1 MVDFEQK
8 EHYKIEDLLD
18 IMKILRG
25 ENGCPWDQ
33 VQTHQS
39 IRKNMIEETYEVV
52 EAIDKE
58 DPILLQ
64 EELGDIL
71 MQVVFHSQIE
81 ESEGRFTFD
90 DVCDGVCKKLIVRHP
105 HVFGNLSV
113 ADSDEVLTNWDSI
126 KRKTKGQTSFTETLQ
141 SVPAVLP
148 ALMKSEKIQSR
159 AAKAGFEYPNIAGAM
174 YDLVSEVEELKQAI
188 TDGNQEN
195 IDEELGDV
203 LFSCVNV
210 SRFAKIDSEHS
221 LTKSCNKFISRF
233 AKVEHLCREQG
244 MEMTEA
250 SLEQLDEL
258 WKKAKTIQ

>member
-64 EELGDIL
+64 EELGDVL

-105 HVFGNLSV
+105 HVF
-113 ADSDEVLTNWDSI
+113 
-126 KRKTKGQTSFTETLQ
+126 
-141 SVPAVLP
+141 
-148 ALMKSEKIQSR
+148 
-159 AAKAGFEYPNIAGAM
+159 
-174 YDLVSEVEELKQAI
+174 
-188 TDGNQEN
+188 
-195 IDEELGDV
+195 
-203 LFSCVNV
+203 
-210 SRFAKIDSEHS
+210 
-221 LTKSCNKFISRF
+221 
-233 AKVEHLCREQG
+233 
-244 MEMTEA
+244 
-250 SLEQLDEL
+250 
-258 WKKAKTIQ
+258 

>member
-8 EHYKIEDLLD
+8 GHYNIEDLLE
-18 IMKILRG
+18 IIKILRG

-52 EAIDKE
+52 EAIDE
-58 DPILLQ
+58 ENPVLLQ
-64 EELGDIL
+64 EELGDVL
-71 MQVVFHSQIE
+71 MQVVFHAQIE
-81 ESEGRFTFD
+81 ESEGRFNFD

-113 ADSDEVLTNWDSI
+113 TGSDEVLINWDSI

-174 YDLVSEVEELKQAI
+174 NDLASEVEELKQAVAS
-188 TDGNQEN
+188 GNQDN

-221 LTKSCNKFISRF
+221 LSKSCDKFISRF
-233 AKVEHLCREQG
+233 EKVEQLCREQG
-244 MEMTEA
+244 MEMTDA
-250 SLEQLDEL
+250 SLEQLNEL
-258 WKKAKTIQ
+258 WKKAKAIQ

>member
-8 EHYKIEDLLD
+8 EHYKIEDLLK

-39 IRKNMIEETYEVV
+39 IRKNMIEETYEVI

-64 EELGDIL
+64 EELGDVL

-90 DVCDGVCKKLIVRHP
+90 DVCDGVCKKLIIRHP

-174 YDLVSEVEELKQAI
+174 YDLTSEVEELKQAI

-210 SRFAKIDSEHS
+210 SCFAKIDSEHS

-233 AKVEHLCREQG
+233 AKVEQLCREQG
-244 MEMTEA
+244 IEMTDA

>member
-64 EELGDIL
+64 EELGDVL

-81 ESEGRFTFD
+81 ESEGRFY
-90 DVCDGVCKKLIVRHP
+90 L
-105 HVFGNLSV
+105 
-113 ADSDEVLTNWDSI
+113 
-126 KRKTKGQTSFTETLQ
+126 
-141 SVPAVLP
+141 
-148 ALMKSEKIQSR
+148 
-159 AAKAGFEYPNIAGAM
+159 
-174 YDLVSEVEELKQAI
+174 
-188 TDGNQEN
+188 
-195 IDEELGDV
+195 
-203 LFSCVNV
+203 
-210 SRFAKIDSEHS
+210 
-221 LTKSCNKFISRF
+221 
-233 AKVEHLCREQG
+233 
-244 MEMTEA
+244 
-250 SLEQLDEL
+250 
-258 WKKAKTIQ
+258 